1 MKKVLI
7 TGANRGIGLGL
18 VKQLLLAED
27 MVFAT
32 CREPSLAD
40 ELQTLS
46 KEYPDHLV
54 VVQLDVGCDESVAAA
69 FATVSGRTNH
79 LDILIN
85 NAGINFQQGFEQFKA
100 ADMLQ
105 TFNINTV
112 GVMRVATA
120 FVDLLGGG
128 EQSKLINMSSQLGS
142 LTNPLVGWEHY
153 GYNGSKA
160 AINMLTRYLAL
171 DLAADEIVVVS
182 IHPGWVQTDMGG
194 PEAPVTLYDSV
205 TGILNVVQRVTLKDS
220 GKFLAFTGVEQPW

>member
-18 VKQLLLAED
+18 VKQFLLAGE

-32 CREPSLAD
+32 CREPERA
-40 ELQTLS
+40 EALQVLS
-46 KEYPDHLV
+46 QEYPERAV
-54 VVQLDVGCDESVAAA
+54 VVPLDVGCDESVAAA
-69 FATVSGRTNH
+69 CTTVAKHTHR

-85 NAGINFQQGFEQFKA
+85 NAGINFQQGFAQFKA

-112 GVMRVATA
+112 GVMRVTTT
-120 FVDLLGGG
+120 FIDLLRGG
-128 EQSKLINMSSQLGS
+128 EQPKLINMSSQLGS

-171 DLAADEIVVVS
+171 DLAAEGIIVVS

-194 PEAPVTLYDSV
+194 PEAPVTLCDSV
-205 TGILNVVQRVTLKDS
+205 TGILNVVQRITLADN
-220 GKFLAFTGVEQPW
+220 GKFLAFTGDEQPW